1 MSSFFL
7 CIQRGDLLTDDE
19 LIEIAGSAEEKQS
32 KHQKLLGQVPHVVKQ
47 IPNSEYKSFGSGD
60 VRAPGML
67 I

>member
-1 MSSFFL
+1 MSFFLL

-19 LIEIAGSAEEKQS
+19 LIEIAGSVEEKQS
-32 KHQKLLGQVPHVVKQ
+32 KHQKLLDQVPHVVKK
-47 IPNSEYKSFGSGD
+47 IPNTDYKSFGLGD